1 MKGMAATYQGPRAG
15 RVDFRGRAR
24 ALARATRKFGALGTS
39 GDSVEPR
46 PWAVRVKPD
55 SDKELLEELRKAL
68 TWMKALEGGQ
78 VDRTPK
84 QASIAGSDI
93 KEPRRIPRKRH
104 GSATLRRRAVAVLA
118 LSLLIAVSAGWVL
131 FQKGAVQKNP
141 FDTSRPRLRV
151 LLRLPSGEAPRAI
164 HPALGRTLGR
174 RLQLQPEITAHGVG
188 RGQSRQRPRRGH
200 PMGHRGSPQG
210 VHHGGQRW
218 TLSHGTGPLRR
229 ARGSPCGPNLGRSR
243 PCVRAEQTAKG
254 LVELRVRQ
262 LDEPVRAVLRRGEW
276 NP

>member
-1 MKGMAATYQGPRAG
+1 MKGMAATYEGPRAG

-131 FQKGAVQKNP
+131 FQKGAVQNNP
-141 FDTSRPRLRV
+141 FDTSRPRWKDESATHFTFAAAGDFGGPGNNDSLGLV
-151 LLRLPSGEAPRAI
+151 GGATRAI
-164 HPALGRTLGR
+164 HPAPGRALGR
-174 RLQLQPEITAHGVG
+174 RVQLEPEITAHGVG

-200 PMGHRGSPQG
+200 PMGHRWSPQG

-229 ARGSPCGPNLGRSR
+229 ARGSPCGPNLG
-243 PCVRAEQTAKG
+243 
-254 LVELRVRQ
+254 
-262 LDEPVRAVLRRGEW
+262 
-276 NP
+276 

>member
-1 MKGMAATYQGPRAG
+1 MKGMAETYEGPRAG

-141 FDTSRPRLRV
+141 FDTSRPRWKDESATHFTFAAAGDFGG
-151 LLRLPSGEAPRAI
+151 PGNNDS
-164 HPALGRTLGR
+164 LGL
-174 RLQLQPEITAHGVG
+174 VG
-188 RGQSRQRPRRGH
+188 RARTAGMSFFLALRDLGYTTSASGWRTRVKAPARRGSH
-200 PMGHRGSPQG
+200 RSSRESTRSASRCVTMDTVPWDRTSSTSSWKPM
-210 VHHGGQRW
+210 W
-218 TLSHGTGPLRR
+218 T
-229 ARGSPCGPNLGRSR
+229 
-243 PCVRAEQTAKG
+243 
-254 LVELRVRQ
+254 
-262 LDEPVRAVLRRGEW
+262 
-276 NP
+276 